1 MTGKEMQI
9 LFQDIIEAATK
20 HFPKKWLPESDIQF
34 EYINEH
40 QNKFFI
46 ERYLTGSFVER
57 TNFLRTHRQ
66 ELLNLIEV
74 GTVGVTSDGDYSNT
88 LIVTWDNT
96 KEFVSGYIDI
106 TASAMGKTSSLGG
119 TSSVLE
125 LIPIEGDINR
135 FLTNHTN
142 KPVILQPVISLVG
155 NSKAMVIYDDYTTLA
170 VSTPITLDLLNA
182 PATVSLSQNCELL
195 ERFHEII
202 VRMAAS
208 QLLQDKFGIAA
219 STKEDNK

>member
-34 EYINEH
+34 EYINEA

-74 GTVGVTSDGDYSNT
+74 GTVGVTTASDYSKS
-88 LIVTWDNT
+88 LVVTWDNT
-96 KEFVSGYIDI
+96 KEFVSGSINI
-106 TASAMGKTSSLGG
+106 TASAMGETDS
-119 TSSVLE
+119 TLE

-135 FLTNHTN
+135 FLTNYTN

-155 NSKAMVIYDDYTTLA
+155 DSKAMVIYDDYTILA
-170 VSTPITLDLLNA
+170 NSTPITLDLLNA
-182 PATVSLSQNCELL
+182 PAKVSLSQNCELL
-195 ERFHEII
+195 DRFHEII
-202 VRMAAS
+202 VRMAAT

>member
-1 MTGKEMQI
+1 MQI

-34 EYINEH
+34 EYINEA

-74 GTVGVTSDGDYSNT
+74 GTVGVIKTNTYSKSLT
-88 LIVTWDNT
+88 VIWDNT
-96 KEFVSGYIDI
+96 KEFVSGFINI
-106 TASAMGKTSSLGG
+106 TDSAMGTAN
-119 TSSVLE
+119 TVVE
-125 LIPIEGDINR
+125 LVPIEGDINR

-155 NSKAMVIYDDYTTLA
+155 DSKAMVIYDNYTDLA
-170 VSTPITLDLLNA
+170 KSDPITLDLLNA
-182 PATVSLSQNCELL
+182 PATVSLSQPCELL

>member
-20 HFPKKWLPESDIQF
+20 HFPKKWVPESDIQF
-34 EYINEH
+34 EYINEA

-74 GTVGVTSDGDYSNT
+74 GTVGVTTASDYSKS
-88 LIVTWDNT
+88 LVVTWDNT
-96 KEFVSGYIDI
+96 KEFVSGSINI
-106 TASAMGKTSSLGG
+106 TASAMGETDS
-119 TSSVLE
+119 TLE

-135 FLTNHTN
+135 FLTNYTN

-155 NSKAMVIYDDYTTLA
+155 DSKAMVIYDDYTILA
-170 VSTPITLDLLNA
+170 NSTPITLDLLNA
-182 PATVSLSQNCELL
+182 PAKVSLSQNCELL
-195 ERFHEII
+195 DRFHEII
-202 VRMAAS
+202 VRMAAT

>member
-34 EYINEH
+34 EYINEA

-74 GTVGVTSDGDYSNT
+74 GTVGVTSDGDYSKS

-96 KEFVSGYIDI
+96 KEFVSGSIDI
-106 TASAMGKTSSLGG
+106 TTSAMGEADT
-119 TSSVLE
+119 VVE

-155 NSKAMVIYDDYTTLA
+155 DSKAMIIYDDYTALA
-170 VSTPITLDLLNA
+170 KPDPITLDLLNA

>member
-20 HFPKKWLPESDIQF
+20 HFPKKWVPESDIQF
-34 EYINEH
+34 EYINEA

-74 GTVGVTSDGDYSNT
+74 GTVGVTEISAYSKS

-96 KEFVSGYIDI
+96 KEFVSGSIDI
-106 TASAMGKTSSLGG
+106 TASAMGTVN
-119 TSSVLE
+119 TVVE

-155 NSKAMVIYDDYTTLA
+155 DSKAMVIYDDYTTLA
-170 VSTPITLDLLNA
+170 TSIPITLDLLNA
-182 PATVSLSQNCELL
+182 PATISLSQNCELL
-195 ERFHEII
+195 DRFHEII

-219 STKEDNK
+219 STKEDNKQ

>member
-1 MTGKEMQI
+1 MQI

-74 GTVGVTSDGDYSNT
+74 GTVGVTSTSTYSKS

-96 KEFVSGYIDI
+96 KEFVSGSINI
-106 TASAMGKTSSLGG
+106 TDSAMGTAD
-119 TSSVLE
+119 TVVE

-155 NSKAMVIYDDYTTLA
+155 DSKAMVIYDDYTTLA
-170 VSTPITLDLLNA
+170 KSDPITLDLLNA
-182 PATVSLSQNCELL
+182 PATISLSPTQNCELL

>member
-20 HFPKKWLPESDIQF
+20 HFPKKWVPESDIQF
-34 EYINEH
+34 EYINEA

-74 GTVGVTSDGDYSNT
+74 GTVGVIPASNYSNP
-88 LIVTWDNT
+88 LVVTWDNT
-96 KEFVSGYIDI
+96 KEFVSGSINI
-106 TASAMGKTSSLGG
+106 TDSAMGKLDST
-119 TSSVLE
+119 LE

-135 FLTNHTN
+135 FLTNYTN

-155 NSKAMVIYDDYTTLA
+155 DSEAMVIYDTYTTL
-170 VSTPITLDLLNA
+170 VTKSTPITLDLLNA
-182 PATVSLSQNCELL
+182 PAKVSLSQNCELL
-195 ERFHEII
+195 DRFHEII
-202 VRMAAS
+202 VRMAAT

>member
-20 HFPKKWLPESDIQF
+20 HFPKKWVPESDIQF
-34 EYINEH
+34 EYINES

-46 ERYLTGSFVER
+46 ERYLAGSFVER

-74 GTVGVTSDGDYSNT
+74 GTVGATAAGDYSKS

-96 KEFVSGYIDI
+96 KEFVSGFINI
-106 TASAMGKTSSLGG
+106 TESAMGEADST
-119 TSSVLE
+119 LE

-135 FLTNHTN
+135 FLTNYTN

-155 NSKAMVIYDDYTTLA
+155 DRKAMIIYDGYTTLA
-170 VSTPITLDLLNA
+170 ESTPITLDLLSA
-182 PATVSLSQNCELL
+182 PAKVSLSQDCKLL
-195 ERFHEII
+195 DRFHEII
-202 VRMAAS
+202 VRMAAT

-219 STKEDNK
+219 STKEDNKQ

>member
-1 MTGKEMQI
+1 MQI

-20 HFPKKWLPESDIQF
+20 HFPKKWVPESDIQF
-34 EYINEH
+34 EYINEA

-74 GTVGVTSDGDYSNT
+74 GTVGVTTASDYSKS
-88 LIVTWDNT
+88 LVVTWDNT
-96 KEFVSGYIDI
+96 KEFVSGSINI
-106 TASAMGKTSSLGG
+106 TASAMGETDS
-119 TSSVLE
+119 TLE

-135 FLTNHTN
+135 FLTNYTN

-155 NSKAMVIYDDYTTLA
+155 DSKAMVIYDDYTILA
-170 VSTPITLDLLNA
+170 NSTPITLDLLNA
-182 PATVSLSQNCELL
+182 PAKVSLSQNCELL
-195 ERFHEII
+195 DRFHEII
-202 VRMAAS
+202 VRMAAT

>member
-1 MTGKEMQI
+1 MQI

-20 HFPKKWLPESDIQF
+20 HFPKKWVPESDIQF
-34 EYINEH
+34 EYINEA
-40 QNKFFI
+40 QNKFFM

-74 GTVGVTSDGDYSNT
+74 GTVGVTTASDYSKS
-88 LIVTWDNT
+88 LVVTWDNT
-96 KEFVSGYIDI
+96 KEFVSGSINI
-106 TASAMGKTSSLGG
+106 TASAMGETDS
-119 TSSVLE
+119 TLE

-135 FLTNHTN
+135 FLTNYTN

-155 NSKAMVIYDDYTTLA
+155 DGKAMVIYDDYTTLA
-170 VSTPITLDLLNA
+170 VSTPITLDLLNT
-182 PATVSLSQNCELL
+182 PSTISLSQNCELL

-208 QLLQDKFGIAA
+208 QLLQDKFGIAV
-219 STKEDNK
+219 STKEDSK

>member
-20 HFPKKWLPESDIQF
+20 HFPKKWVPESDIQF
-34 EYINEH
+34 EYINEA
-40 QNKFFI
+40 QNKLFI

-74 GTVGVTSDGDYSNT
+74 GTIGVTDADNYSNP
-88 LIVTWDNT
+88 LVVTWDNT
-96 KEFVSGYIDI
+96 KEFVSGYINI
-106 TASAMGKTSSLGG
+106 TDSAMGEADST
-119 TSSVLE
+119 LE

-135 FLTNHTN
+135 FLTNYTN

-155 NSKAMVIYDDYTTLA
+155 NSKAMVIYDSYTTLA
-170 VSTPITLDLLNA
+170 KSTPITLDLLNA
-182 PATVSLSQNCELL
+182 PAKVSLSQDCELL

-202 VRMAAS
+202 VRMAAT

>member
-34 EYINEH
+34 EYINEA

-96 KEFVSGYIDI
+96 KEFVSGSINI
-106 TASAMGKTSSLGG
+106 TTSAMGTAD
-119 TSSVLE
+119 TVVE

-155 NSKAMVIYDDYTTLA
+155 DSKAMVIYDDYTTLA
-170 VSTPITLDLLNA
+170 TSDPITLDLLNA
-182 PATVSLSQNCELL
+182 PTTVSLSQNCELL

>member
-20 HFPKKWLPESDIQF
+20 HFPKKWVPESDIQF

-74 GTVGVTSDGDYSNT
+74 GTVGVTSASTYSKS

-96 KEFVSGYIDI
+96 KEFVSGSINI
-106 TASAMGKTSSLGG
+106 TDSAMGEADT
-119 TSSVLE
+119 VVE

-155 NSKAMVIYDDYTTLA
+155 DSKAMVIYDEYTTLA
-170 VSTPITLDLLNA
+170 KPDPITLDLLNA
-182 PATVSLSQNCELL
+182 PTTISLSQNCELL

>member
-1 MTGKEMQI
+1 MHI
-9 LFQDIIEAATK
+9 LFQEIIEAAIK

-34 EYINEH
+34 EYINEA

-74 GTVGVTSDGDYSNT
+74 GTVGVTTASDYSKS
-88 LIVTWDNT
+88 LVVTWDNT
-96 KEFVSGYIDI
+96 KEFVSGSINI
-106 TASAMGKTSSLGG
+106 MASAMGETDS
-119 TSSVLE
+119 TLE

-135 FLTNHTN
+135 FLTNYTN

-155 NSKAMVIYDDYTTLA
+155 DSKAMVIYDDYTILA
-170 VSTPITLDLLNA
+170 NSTPITLDLLNA
-182 PATVSLSQNCELL
+182 PAKVSLSQNCELL
-195 ERFHEII
+195 DRFHEII
-202 VRMAAS
+202 VRMAAT

>member
-20 HFPKKWLPESDIQF
+20 HFPKKWVPESDIQF
-34 EYINEH
+34 EYINES

-74 GTVGVTSDGDYSNT
+74 GTVGVTDTSEYSKS

-96 KEFVSGYIDI
+96 KEFVSGSINI
-106 TASAMGKTSSLGG
+106 TASAMGEADST
-119 TSSVLE
+119 LE

-135 FLTNHTN
+135 FLTNYTN

-155 NSKAMVIYDDYTTLA
+155 DSEAMVIYDAYTTLA
-170 VSTPITLDLLNA
+170 KSTPITLDLLNA
-182 PATVSLSQNCELL
+182 PAKVSLSQDCELL
-195 ERFHEII
+195 DRFHEII
-202 VRMAAS
+202 VRMAAT

>member
-34 EYINEH
+34 EYINES

-74 GTVGVTSDGDYSNT
+74 GTVGVTSTSAYSKS

-96 KEFVSGYIDI
+96 KEFVSGSINI
-106 TASAMGKTSSLGG
+106 TDSAMGEA
-119 TSSVLE
+119 SSVLE

-155 NSKAMVIYDDYTTLA
+155 DSKAMVIYDNYTTLA
-170 VSTPITLDLLNA
+170 TSDPITLDLLNA
-182 PATVSLSQNCELL
+182 PATVSLFQPCELL

>member
-1 MTGKEMQI
+1 MQI

-34 EYINEH
+34 EYINEA

-74 GTVGVTSDGDYSNT
+74 GTVGVTTASDYSKS
-88 LIVTWDNT
+88 LVVTWDNT
-96 KEFVSGYIDI
+96 KEFVSGSINI
-106 TASAMGKTSSLGG
+106 TASAMGETDS
-119 TSSVLE
+119 TLE

-135 FLTNHTN
+135 FLTNYTN

-155 NSKAMVIYDDYTTLA
+155 DSKAMVIYDDYTILA
-170 VSTPITLDLLNA
+170 NSTPITLDLLNA
-182 PATVSLSQNCELL
+182 PAKVSLSQNCELL
-195 ERFHEII
+195 DRFHEII
-202 VRMAAS
+202 VRMAAT

>member
-74 GTVGVTSDGDYSNT
+74 GTVGVTSTSTYSKS

-96 KEFVSGYIDI
+96 KEFVSGSINI
-106 TASAMGKTSSLGG
+106 TDSAMGTAD
-119 TSSVLE
+119 TVVE

-155 NSKAMVIYDDYTTLA
+155 DSKAMVIYDDYTTLA
-170 VSTPITLDLLNA
+170 KSDPITLDLLNA
-182 PATVSLSQNCELL
+182 PATISLSPTQNCELL

>member
-1 MTGKEMQI
+1 MQI

-20 HFPKKWLPESDIQF
+20 HFPKKWVPESDIQF
-34 EYINEH
+34 EYINEA

-74 GTVGVTSDGDYSNT
+74 GTVGVTTDGDYSKS
-88 LIVTWDNT
+88 LGVTWDNT
-96 KEFVSGYIDI
+96 KEFVSGSINI
-106 TASAMGKTSSLGG
+106 TVSAMGETDS
-119 TSSVLE
+119 TLE

-135 FLTNHTN
+135 FLTNYTN

-155 NSKAMVIYDDYTTLA
+155 DGKAMVIYDDYTILA
-170 VSTPITLDLLNA
+170 NSTPITLDLLNA
-182 PATVSLSQNCELL
+182 PAKVSLSQNCELL
-195 ERFHEII
+195 DRFHEII
-202 VRMAAS
+202 VRMAAT